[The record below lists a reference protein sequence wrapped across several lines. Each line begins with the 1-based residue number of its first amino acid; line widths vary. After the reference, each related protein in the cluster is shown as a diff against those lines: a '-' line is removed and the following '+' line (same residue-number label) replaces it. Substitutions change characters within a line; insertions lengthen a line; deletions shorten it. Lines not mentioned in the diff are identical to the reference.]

1 MTDPIYSP
9 KTTDQVYNPYRS
21 NQDGLFMFRYEEGDK
36 TVTFEVGGGQ
46 HLSHMLNEIKL
57 FLQASGYGFHANEDL
72 EVVDNSYTDDNVR
85 DEWADADLDGWE
97 NENDD
102 GQMEFNF
109 NGTKQSDFDEI
120 RTEDGS
126 LIGAAGKK
134 QDAPPF

>member
-1 MTDPIYSP
+1 MTDP
-9 KTTDQVYNPYRS
+9 VYPYKHE
-21 NQDGLFMFRYEEGDK
+21 GVFTFRYEEGDK

-72 EVVDNSYTDDNVR
+72 EVVDNSYSDDLQR

>member
-1 MTDPIYSP
+1 MTDP
-9 KTTDQVYNPYRS
+9 VYPYKHE
-21 NQDGLFMFRYEEGDK
+21 GVFTFRYEEGDK